1 MDYGAMLKAVKIAHQ
16 KSGKNRIGLFYDMVR
31 CGFAYGCGYTDYNCF
46 AFYQLTPQQK
56 ATYITRKGQNE
67 IVAHFNN
74 KEYYPYFI
82 NKELFNETFHAF
94 MQRSYLNLQKAS
106 PDDFAT
112 FLAGR
117 ANFIAKPIDGMCG
130 QGVEKIKVTKTTDA
144 ASLYDQLKS
153 KNLCLVE
160 ETIQQHAAISAIYPH
175 SVNTV
180 RIMTIVDGD
189 HADIIFACLR
199 MGSGQSVVDNMV
211 AGGMC
216 ALIDIPTGII
226 SKPAANLKTEVFYE
240 HPDTKHVFVG
250 TLIPHFDLVKKTVQ
264 KAAMLVPQIRYVGW
278 DVAITP
284 DGVELIE
291 GNEFPCHQLMQSPF
305 HLENGIG
312 MLPTVKKY
320 W

>member
-1 MDYGAMLKAVKIAHQ
+1 MLKAVQIAHQ
-16 KSGKNRIGLFYDMVR
+16 KSGKSRLSLFWDMIH
-31 CGFAYGCGYTDYNCF
+31 CGFLYGCGYTDYNCF

-56 ATYITRKGQNE
+56 ATYITRKGQND

-74 KEYYPYFI
+74 KDYYPYFI
-82 NKELFNETFHAF
+82 NKELFNETFHDF
-94 MQRSYLNLQKAS
+94 IKRKYLNLQKATVEE
-106 PDDFAT
+106 FT
-112 FLAGR
+112 HFLSGR
-117 ANFIAKPIDGMCG
+117 TDFIAKPLDGMCG
-130 QGVEKIKVTKTTDA
+130 QGVEKITVTESTDIP
-144 ASLYDQLKS
+144 SLYAQLKN

-160 ETIQQHAAISAIYPH
+160 ETICQHADISAIYPH
-175 SVNTV
+175 AVNTI

-216 ALIDIPTGII
+216 ALIDIETGII
-226 SKPAANLKTEVFYE
+226 CKPAANLKTEVFYE
-240 HPDTKHVFVG
+240 HPDTHHVFVG
-250 TLIPHFDLVKKTVQ
+250 TPIPHFALVKETVQ